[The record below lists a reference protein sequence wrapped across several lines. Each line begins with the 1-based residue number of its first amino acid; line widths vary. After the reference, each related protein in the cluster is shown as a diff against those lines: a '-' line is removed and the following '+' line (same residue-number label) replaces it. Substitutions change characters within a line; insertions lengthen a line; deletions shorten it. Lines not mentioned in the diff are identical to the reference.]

1 MRNPAPRSA
10 FLAIAPACDGRR
22 TSIINAARTLRLLAG
37 LVLAST
43 ALAPEVRAQSER
55 KTLSGSSVAI
65 YNLAGNVSVESGRG
79 SDVVVE
85 VTRRGSDARELR
97 VETSEIGGRQTLRV
111 VYPDDDI
118 IFSGRRDSWGSTEVQ
133 VNDDGTWG
141 GKRWRGGRKVRIRS
155 RGRGTEAWADVR
167 ILVPE
172 GKSVAAYV
180 AVGELS
186 ANNVNG
192 NFTID
197 CGSGRTTAANVRGSL
212 SVDVGSGGVNVRD
225 SDLDQLTIDT
235 GSGGVSLS
243 RVTALRCVI
252 DTGLG
257 GVQGDNASCDEL
269 SVDVGSGG
277 VRFVDSRSSAIRVD
291 AGRGTVS
298 MTLRNSPRS
307 VNIESGSGGVLL
319 GVPGSLSAD
328 IDIETG
334 SGGIET
340 DFMLRTTR
348 VERNHVRGVI
358 GDGAGRI
365 RIETGSGSVT
375 LRRN

>member
-1 MRNPAPRSA
+1 MRNPAHRSA
-10 FLAIAPACDGRR
+10 SLAVATHNGDGSFV
-22 TSIINAARTLRLLAG
+22 TASARTAG
-37 LVLAST
+37 LLGALALMSS
-43 ALAPEVRAQSER
+43 ALAPEAQAQSER
-55 KTLSGSSVAI
+55 RTLSGSSVAI
-65 YNLAGNVSVESGRG
+65 YNLVGNVSVESGRG

-85 VTRRGSDARELR
+85 VTRRGGDARELR
-97 VETSEIGGRQTLRV
+97 IETGEIGGRQTLRV

-118 IFSGRRDSWGSTEVQ
+118 IYPGRRDSWGSTEVQ

-141 GKRWRGGRKVRIRS
+141 GKRWRGGRRVRIRS

-167 ILVPE
+167 ILVPT
-172 GKSVAAYV
+172 GKSVAAHV
-180 AVGELS
+180 AVGELN
-186 ANNVNG
+186 ADGVDG
-192 NFTID
+192 NIALES
-197 CGSGRTTAANVRGSL
+197 GSGRTTASNVRGSL
-212 SVDVGSGGVNVRD
+212 SVDVGSGGVTVRD
-225 SDLDQLTIDT
+225 SDLSDLSIDT

-243 RVTALRCVI
+243 GVVANHCVI
-252 DTGLG
+252 DTGSG
-257 GVQGDNASCDEL
+257 GVQGDNAACDAL
-269 SVDVGSGG
+269 DIDVGSGG
-277 VRFVDSRSSAIRVD
+277 VRFLDSRSSAVRID
-291 AGRGTVS
+291 AGSGTVS

-340 DFMLRTTR
+340 DFMLRTNR

-365 RIETGSGSVT
+365 RIETGSGSVK